1 MKAPTSAQRFEDAKA
16 LLDYG
21 FANYALVSVYPQ
33 QPLAPVDVLLGTA
46 AGYSF
51 QNGIVLVGAI
61 WTFLALCFLFFG
73 VVNTY
78 QVWQTGRK

>member
-1 MKAPTSAQRFEDAKA
+1 MMFKAIKKSMLFYVAA
-16 LLDYG
+16 
-21 FANYALVSVYPQ
+21 
-33 QPLAPVDVLLGTA
+33 VLLGTA

>member
-1 MKAPTSAQRFEDAKA
+1 MLFYVAT
-16 LLDYG
+16 
-21 FANYALVSVYPQ
+21 
-33 QPLAPVDVLLGTA
+33 VLLGTA

>member
-1 MKAPTSAQRFEDAKA
+1 MMFKAIKKSMLFYVAT
-16 LLDYG
+16 
-21 FANYALVSVYPQ
+21 
-33 QPLAPVDVLLGTA
+33 VLLGRA

>member
-1 MKAPTSAQRFEDAKA
+1 MMFKAIKKSMLFYVAT
-16 LLDYG
+16 
-21 FANYALVSVYPQ
+21 
-33 QPLAPVDVLLGTA
+33 VLLGTA
-46 AGYSF
+46 AGYNF

-78 QVWQTGRK
+78 QIWQTGRK